1 MKQEEVRQL
10 LIRYQNGECS
20 ETEKAF
26 LEQSILVYNEDEPEL
41 DASHLA
47 QIKEEIFAR
56 LPKET
61 QHTKPLKIWVAISG
75 AAAGLIITLA
85 ILINTHKVEQPDT
98 IAIVEKIFPM
108 ENLATITLA
117 NGKQLLLSTTR
128 KEVMVNDTSLRYNN
142 GEQINIIKRSE
153 IQTIQTLKGGE
164 YKIVLSDGTKVWL
177 NAATVLQY
185 PTSFR
190 ERIERK
196 VTLVS
201 GEAYFEVAKDRKHP
215 FVVYTRDQ
223 RLTVLGTHFN
233 INAYDKSVKTVLVE
247 GSVKLNST
255 QSSDSIKLKAGEK
268 SVTVRNRFEKT
279 DADIALEMAWIKGK
293 MKFKNAD
300 LRSILSEA
308 ERWYNIQVVY
318 IGDIPKINITGGMDR
333 KSSLA
338 TLLKL
343 LKMSGVNYNLEEKS
357 GKHTIYITQ

>member
-10 LIRYQNGECS
+10 LTRYQNGECS

-41 DASHLA
+41 DATHLA
-47 QIKEEIFAR
+47 QIKEEIFAK
-56 LPKET
+56 LPKAT
-61 QHTKPLKIWVAISG
+61 QRTIPLKIWVAISG

-85 ILINTHKVEQPDT
+85 ILMTSHKSQQADANA
-98 IAIVEKIFPM
+98 IAEKIFPAG
-108 ENLATITLA
+108 NVASITLD
-117 NGKQLLLSTTR
+117 NGKQLMLSTTHQ
-128 KEVMVNDTSLRYNN
+128 EVMVNDTSLRYKN
-142 GEQINIIKRSE
+142 GEQININKKSQN
-153 IQTIQTLKGGE
+153 QTIQTPKGGE

-190 ERIERK
+190 ERTERK

-215 FVVYTRDQ
+215 FIVHSRDQ
-223 RLTVLGTHFN
+223 RLMVLGTHFN
-233 INAYDKSVKTVLVE
+233 INTYEKFIKTVLLE

-255 QSSDSIKLKAGEK
+255 QSSDSTKLKAGEK
-268 SVTVRNRFEKT
+268 SVIVRNKFEKT

-300 LRSILSEA
+300 LKSILSEA

-318 IGDIPKINITGGMDR
+318 IGDIPKINLTGGMDR

-343 LKMSGVNYNLEEKS
+343 LKMSGVNYSLEEKS
-357 GKHTIYITQ
+357 GKHTVYITQ